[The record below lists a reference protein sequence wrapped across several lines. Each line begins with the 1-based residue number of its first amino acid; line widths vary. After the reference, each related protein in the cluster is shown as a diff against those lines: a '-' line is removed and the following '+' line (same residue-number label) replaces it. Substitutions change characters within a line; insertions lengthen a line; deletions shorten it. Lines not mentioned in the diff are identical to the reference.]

1 MRIRQGIGRNSQ
13 SQILLILD
21 AILRRHPAESAK
33 PTATRHAETTARPPS
48 AACECVMAYPLG
60 SPPPRCS
67 KWARGSLFAFT
78 LAKSITFPYIKYYMF
93 CFVYDKHA
101 SSTNQEGSSFGAMG
115 RSAGRRGGDMMWQDA
130 VPRAVA

>member
-33 PTATRHAETTARPPS
+33 PTATRQAETTARPPS

-60 SPPPRCS
+60 SPPQRCS
-67 KWARGSLFAFT
+67 KWARGSLRLPWLNRSLFLILSIICSVLFT
-78 LAKSITFPYIKYYMF
+78 INMPQAQIKRAP
-93 CFVYDKHA
+93 A
-101 SSTNQEGSSFGAMG
+101 SGPWDDRLGG
-115 RSAGRRGGDMMWQDA
+115 VAGT
-130 VPRAVA
+130 